1 MPDFTAKMHQI
12 RFFVLAEF
20 SKRGRTYGERG
31 DWKREGTGT
40 LTRELGGEG
49 GNRKVNG
56 EGVDRWRR
64 GGYRRVGVGR
74 GREMGNERTS
84 SDGEFLG
91 PGV

>member
-1 MPDFTAKMHQI
+1 M
-12 RFFVLAEF
+12 
-20 SKRGRTYGERG
+20 
-31 DWKREGTGT
+31 
-40 LTRELGGEG
+40 TRELGGEG

-56 EGVDRWRR
+56 EGVE
-64 GGYRRVGVGR
+64 GGGGEGRRVGVGR